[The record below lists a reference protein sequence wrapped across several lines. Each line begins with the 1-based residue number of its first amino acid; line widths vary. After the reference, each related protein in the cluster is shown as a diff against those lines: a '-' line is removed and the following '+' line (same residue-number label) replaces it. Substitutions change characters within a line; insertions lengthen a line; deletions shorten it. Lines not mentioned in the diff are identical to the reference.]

1 MIKFK
6 FGRMYTMIDKYSKL
20 EEKVEE
26 AKRRGG
32 VLDKIFEEYSGLLTW
47 ENVAVKV
54 GEKGLRLNVVEV
66 VAKNSVVRFALNQK
80 KAEIEKRFGEE
91 FLDNAGKRETLSL
104 RIR

>member
-1 MIKFK
+1 MA
-6 FGRMYTMIDKYSKL
+6 DKYSKL

-47 ENVAVKV
+47 ENIAVNT
-54 GEKGLRLNVVEV
+54 GERGLRLNAVEV
-66 VAKNSVVRFALNQK
+66 VAKSSVVRFVLNQK
-80 KAEIEKRFGEE
+80 KKDLEKRFGEE
-91 FLDNAGKRETLSL
+91 FLDNAGNGEILCL